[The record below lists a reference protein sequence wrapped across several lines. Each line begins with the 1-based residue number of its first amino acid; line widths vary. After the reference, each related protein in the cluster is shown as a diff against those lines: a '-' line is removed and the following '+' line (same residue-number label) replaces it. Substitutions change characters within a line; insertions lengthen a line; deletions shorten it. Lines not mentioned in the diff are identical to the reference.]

1 MENLHVALPVWA
13 IKRRVEV
20 DYTIVDNLLGKELD
34 ELVQQPPTE
43 EFYEL
48 IAKHM
53 NAYLQDGKM
62 PPTEIAS
69 VILNLID
76 DQAAGRKLTIRA
88 GDYISLQNY
97 LRKKK

>member
-1 MENLHVALPVWA
+1 MKNLRVALPVWA

-20 DYTIVDNLLGKELD
+20 DYVMVDNLLGKELD

-43 EFYEL
+43 AFYEL

-62 PPTEIAS
+62 PPAEIS
-69 VILNLID
+69 GVILNLVD

-97 LRKKK
+97 LRKNK